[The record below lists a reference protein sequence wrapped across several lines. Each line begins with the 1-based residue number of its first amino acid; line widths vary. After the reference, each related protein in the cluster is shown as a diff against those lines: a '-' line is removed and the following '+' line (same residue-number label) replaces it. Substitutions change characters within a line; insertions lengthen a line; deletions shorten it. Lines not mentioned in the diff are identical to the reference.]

1 MHRGRVALVRHVA
14 LAVTV
19 VAGIVVAVDPHP
31 FAWPGDVPTV
41 AIGPAIDGATATTV
55 PAPRVPDG
63 DSLRFAALDV
73 PEPSAPATT
82 VTEPPP
88 TVPPTTAAP
97 APTPAPTTP
106 APDTVAPRP
115 AAVVAEVK
123 VPVLMVYPAEGAAQ
137 PNVAFYGTTELGTPR
152 VLLTTAVRGQWTQV
166 LMPTRPNGSTGWIHT
181 ADADLSTVDDAVDVD
196 LAARTLTWTRGN
208 QVVLRVPSAVGARS
222 TPTPTGT
229 FFVTDVVPYDP
240 NGPDGAWVIA
250 LNGHSDAYTS
260 FEGGDARIAIHGT
273 NDPSSIGE
281 AVSNGCVRVDAGPLD
296 ALRAQLP
303 LGTPVTVH

>member
-1 MHRGRVALVRHVA
+1 M
-14 LAVTV
+14 

-31 FAWPGDVPTV
+31 FAWPGDAPSV
-41 AIGPAIDGATATTV
+41 ALAPAIDGATATTM
-55 PAPRVPDG
+55 PAPRVPRG
-63 DSLRFAALDV
+63 DSLRFAALDA
-73 PEPSAPATT
+73 PETPTLATT
-82 VTEPPP
+82 VTERPS
-88 TVPPTTAAP
+88 TEPPTTAPP
-97 APTPAPTTP
+97 APSPEPT
-106 APDTVAPRP
+106 TVAPASVPTRAP
-115 AAVVAEVK
+115 AVVAKVK
-123 VPVLMVYPAEGAAQ
+123 VPVLMIYPAEGASQ

-181 ADADLSTVDDAVDVD
+181 ADADLSTIDDAVDVD

-229 FFVTDVVPYDP
+229 FFVTDVLPYDP

-250 LNGHSDAYTS
+250 LNAHSDAYAS

-273 NDPSSIGE
+273 NDPSSIGA